1 MINESGR
8 SAMMEGRRV
17 TSFSLELKA
26 SRPMSLQLSKLL
38 QDRRNL
44 DLIRHLRAD
53 PRIAVSALAR
63 KVKMSA
69 PAVKERLQRLEEAG
83 IILGYRL
90 ELDPAAL
97 GLPVTALVRIRP
109 MPGQLPKIAKLAQ
122 SLPAVTE
129 CHRITGEDCFLIKI
143 HLESLAGLDRLLDR
157 FLAFG
162 QTTTSILQSSP
173 VPRRAP
179 PLPDER

>member
-1 MINESGR
+1 MN
-8 SAMMEGRRV
+8 
-17 TSFSLELKA
+17 
-26 SRPMSLQLSKLL
+26 LQSSKLL
-38 QDRRNL
+38 QDPRNL
-44 DLIRHLRAD
+44 ELVRRLRAD
-53 PRIAVSALAR
+53 PRMAISALAR

-69 PAVKERLQRLEEAG
+69 PAVKERIQRLEEAG
-83 IILGYRL
+83 IIRGYRL

-97 GLPVTALVRIRP
+97 GLPVTAIIRVRP

-122 SLPAVTE
+122 SLPQVTE

-143 HLESLAGLDRLLDR
+143 HLESLGGLDRLLDR
-157 FLAFG
+157 FLVFG

-173 VPRRAP
+173 VPLRPP